1 VVEHAVQGP
10 PATPRF
16 ESGALQ
22 PHVLVVE
29 LHAALGSVQVQAALP
44 LGFVEPATQR
54 TQAVLTKPDPT
65 GHVREVE
72 VGDGVAEGDMEGS
85 MDGRKGASAMPRYS
99 VFAGARKS
107 RTGAQGCAP
116 SVPVQVAR
124 ME

>member
-1 VVEHAVQGP
+1 MQGP

-22 PHVLVVE
+22 PHVLVAE
-29 LHAALGSVQVQAALP
+29 LHAALGSVHVQEALP

-54 TQAVLTKPDPT
+54 TQRFLTKPDPT

-72 VGDGVAEGDMEGS
+72 VGDGVAEGDVEGI

-99 VFAGARKS
+99 VLAGARKS
-107 RTGAQGCAP
+107 RTGAQGWRPAG
-116 SVPVQVAR
+116 PVQDAR

>member
-1 VVEHAVQGP
+1 MQGP

-22 PHVLVVE
+22 PHVLVAE
-29 LHAALGSVQVQAALP
+29 LHAALGSVHVQEALP
-44 LGFVEPATQR
+44 LGFVEPATQG
-54 TQAVLTKPDPT
+54 TQRFLTKPDPT

-72 VGDGVAEGDMEGS
+72 VGDGVAEGDVEGI

-99 VFAGARKS
+99 VLAGARKS
-107 RTGAQGCAP
+107 RTGAQGWRPAG
-116 SVPVQVAR
+116 PVQDAR